1 MNVNRS
7 QTQNV
12 TALHSAAKRGNIAL
26 VKLLLT
32 YGADTS
38 LKMDS
43 GETALS
49 IALAE
54 NKPELVE
61 ILKANK

>member
-1 MNVNRS
+1 
-7 QTQNV
+7 
-12 TALHSAAKRGNIAL
+12 
-26 VKLLLT
+26 
-32 YGADTS
+32 
-38 LKMDS
+38 MDS